1 MCISLIRTEVAA
13 RGNLARPTN
22 KQVCQRKVV
31 EYAARQFTSYVI
43 TRLHPIVGE
52 STEKLLLWMWE
63 SYHHSVQYH
72 LMKWKSWKEWS
83 TKASDAS
90 KRSSLVLSNPRCL
103 ISQIAVTFEGDRAGV
118 RGEAGPGGTFFLFF
132 LKISVCFAPF
142 RRHCFW
148 WCARRWS
155 SCALPPLNK
164 SFSKYEP
171 CCLQHFSAF
180 RRCPLSLSALPL
192 CIWRCLL
199 SYLPSASTL
208 GGTIPPLFMAG
219 VVACRRMLHAQAYAC
234 I

>member
-1 MCISLIRTEVAA
+1 MRGCVCISLIRTEVAA

-22 KQVCQRKVV
+22 KQVSQRKVV

-118 RGEAGPGGTFFLFF
+118 RGEAVPGGTFFFF
-132 LKISVCFAPF
+132 FF
-142 RRHCFW
+142 F
-148 WCARRWS
+148 
-155 SCALPPLNK
+155 
-164 SFSKYEP
+164 
-171 CCLQHFSAF
+171 HF
-180 RRCPLSLSALPL
+180 
-192 CIWRCLL
+192 CLL
-199 SYLPSASTL
+199 RSFLPSLFLMVRTAL
-208 GGTIPPLFMAG
+208 IQLCPPSSEQILF
-219 VVACRRMLHAQAYAC
+219 
-234 I
+234 